1 MFISCLGLSMDITP
15 LVLVVFLA
23 VFVVLLSLSAVCVC
37 VCVVGQRRCCAQRGV
52 VRPSPF
58 LGRQH
63 GQVQNNKQT
72 SSFLPS
78 FKIHFSSEQ
87 QLRTLPMENEY
98 ESLRESNIERNKKF
112 LKEIGLES
120 NTMRETH
127 TLAVGNSAKLQKKKR
142 KFPTPTIEQ
151 QVNSRRSLRIAT
163 LPVPSYKVLP
173 GVAD

>member
-23 VFVVLLSLSAVCVC
+23 VFVVLLSV
-37 VCVVGQRRCCAQRGV
+37 RREVWGPV

-58 LGRQH
+58 PLGRQH